1 MLDNHRQSWYH
12 RSPSSKSW
20 IPSLK
25 PNRSSFI
32 IIKRRCSLKDI
43 LQRLTPYREEVESA
57 MMRLLEPP
65 SPAFDALYGMM
76 HYHLG
81 WADRDLQP
89 ARLPSGKRLRPLFCL
104 LVCETVSGQRGVA
117 LPAAVAV
124 ELVHNFSLIH
134 DDIEDQDTERH
145 HRPTLWSRWGI
156 AHGINTGDAMFVLAR
171 NALRPLLDRGDVP
184 AHQAATM
191 TRRFDETTLA
201 LCQGQYLD
209 ITFETIQTVDVESYL
224 RMIRGKTAAL
234 LAFATETGAR
244 LGGAPP
250 DLLELYR
257 RFGESLGMAF
267 QMIDDELGVWGD
279 SQLTGKPVGVDLR
292 QRKKSLPVVHAM
304 ANLPRPELDKLQ
316 RLYAS
321 DEPLVDADVFRV
333 TRLLEQSGAREFV
346 RRLAGEA
353 QEEALAALE
362 KADPAGPAGRLLR
375 DLTNALLDRSF

>member
-1 MLDNHRQSWYH
+1 M
-12 RSPSSKSW
+12 
-20 IPSLK
+20 
-25 PNRSSFI
+25 
-32 IIKRRCSLKDI
+32 
-43 LQRLTPYREEVESA
+43 V
-57 MMRLLEPP
+57 RLLEPP

-104 LVCETVSGQRGVA
+104 LVCEAISGQRIAA
-117 LPAAVAV
+117 LPAAVAI
-124 ELVHNFSLIH
+124 ELAHNFSLVH

-145 HRPTLWSRWGI
+145 HRPTVWSLWGI

-171 NALRPLLDRGDVP
+171 NALRSLFERGDVP
-184 AHQAATM
+184 THRAVTV

-224 RMIRGKTAAL
+224 QMIRGKTAAL

-250 DLLELYR
+250 DLVEGYR

-279 SQLTGKPVGVDLR
+279 SQHTGKPVGVDLR
-292 QRKKSLPVVHAM
+292 RRKKSLPVIHALSS
-304 ANLPRPELDKLQ
+304 LPRPDLDELQ
-316 RLYAS
+316 RLCAA
-321 DEPLVDADVFRV
+321 DELLADADVFRV

-353 QEEALAALE
+353 QSEALAALE
-362 KADPAGPAGRLLR
+362 KAGPVGPAGRLLR
-375 DLTNALLDRSF
+375 DLTAALLDRSF